1 MSITNSWIELPA
13 SDVGEAVVLAM
24 GAAGIEYIFFTSASE
39 LCFYQEA
46 IAKAATTGAKV
57 PKLLTIPHEH
67 VGLNAALG
75 YAAVT
80 GRPAV
85 TAVHVDAGTLHQGAA
100 IHTAYRSG
108 LPVLMTA
115 GAPPRAY
122 PGSMRGA
129 RSNGAHIWMQ
139 QVYDQHAIVR
149 QYVKWDHRLEFQDNP
164 GLVVGRALQLACS
177 PPCGPVY
184 LSLPQEMSYR
194 QIESFR
200 FPTLDQLGIARPP
213 APEPKG
219 IREIAARLISAENPF
234 VIVSR
239 SGRDPASFAPLVTLC
254 ELLGLPV
261 VNALSRAFNSFP
273 LSHPLY
279 QGACDLSSA
288 DMVLV
293 IDSDVPWMPG
303 AGEPGPDAYVAEIGL
318 DPIKQKVPTYEF
330 SANMRLISDPT
341 LAISA
346 LLDDVQG
353 LLGDADRSRY
363 AQRAA
368 RWGRTSA
375 EKYLSRKK
383 EAESRSGKNPIDP
396 LWLSY
401 QINEFIEEDDIVID
415 DTLAPARFHEFVRL
429 NRPLAYMLNP
439 GTSGG
444 WGPGAALGAKCGA
457 PDRDVITVT
466 GDGFYM
472 FGTPSAALWTAAHYK
487 LPYLTIVY
495 QNRSYSTGTSRLS
508 QTYPDAFAKR
518 QDFDY
523 EGGYFDP
530 PIDFAKEAEAAGAY
544 GENVRDPNDI
554 LPALRRGRER
564 IRNGIPAV
572 ISVWLPRA
580 LKAD

>member
-1 MSITNSWIELPA
+1 MSATDSWVELPA
-13 SDVGEAVVLAM
+13 GDVGEAVVLAM

-46 IAKAATTGAKV
+46 VAKAATTGLKV

-149 QYVKWDHRLEFQDNP
+149 QYVKWDHRLEYQDNP
-164 GLVVGRALQLACS
+164 GLVVGRALQVASS

-184 LSLPQEMSYR
+184 LSLPQEISYR
-194 QIESFR
+194 QIGGFK
-200 FPTLDQLGIARPP
+200 FPPLNQLGVARAPAPDPEGIYEIAR
-213 APEPKG
+213 
-219 IREIAARLISAENPF
+219 RLVQAKNPY
-234 VIVSR
+234 VVVSR
-239 SGRDPASFAPLVTLC
+239 SGWDPGTFEPLVALC

-279 QGACDLSSA
+279 QGSCDLSSA

-293 IDSDVPWMPG
+293 IDSDVPWMPSP
-303 AGEPGPDAYVAEIGL
+303 GEPGSDAFVAEVGI

-330 SANMRLISDPT
+330 AANIRLIADPR
-341 LAISA
+341 LAIVA
-346 LLDDVQG
+346 LLDAVRE
-353 LLGDADRSRY
+353 LVAIADTSRY
-363 AQRAA
+363 VQRAA
-368 RWGRTSA
+368 RWAEASA
-375 EKYLSRKK
+375 GKYRALEKDAQACSSKR
-383 EAESRSGKNPIDP
+383 PIDP

-401 QINEFIEEDDIVID
+401 QINQVIEDDDILID
-415 DTLAPARFHEFVRL
+415 DTLTPGRFHEFVRL
-429 NRPLAYMLNP
+429 NRPRSYILNP

-457 PDRDVITVT
+457 PERNVIMVT

-472 FGTPSAALWTAAHYK
+472 FGTPATALWTAAHYK
-487 LPYLTIVY
+487 LPYMTVVY
-495 QNRSYSTGTSRLS
+495 QNRSYSTGTRRLT
-508 QTYPDAFAKR
+508 QTYPDAFANR

-530 PIDFAKEAEAAGAY
+530 PMDFAKEAEAAGAY
-544 GENVRDPNDI
+544 GENVRDPSEI
-554 LPALRRGRER
+554 IPALRRGREQIGR
-564 IRNGIPAV
+564 GVPAV
-572 ISVWLPRA
+572 ISVWLPRL
-580 LKAD
+580 LKDD

>member
-1 MSITNSWIELPA
+1 MTFSETWLDLPA
-13 SDVGEAVVLAM
+13 SDIGEAVVLAM
-24 GAAGIEYIFFTSASE
+24 GAAGIEFVFFTSASE

-57 PKLLTIPHEH
+57 PKLLTVPHEH

-100 IHTAYRSG
+100 IHTAYRSC

-149 QYVKWDHRLEFQDNP
+149 QYVKWDHRLEYQDNP
-164 GLVVGRALQLACS
+164 GLVVGRALQIACS

-184 LSLPQEMSYR
+184 LSLPQEISYR
-194 QIESFR
+194 QVDR
-200 FPTLDQLGIARPP
+200 FTFPSLGQLGVARAP
-213 APEPKG
+213 APEPEG
-219 IREIAARLISAENPF
+219 IREIAARLVRAQNPF
-234 VIVSR
+234 VVVSR
-239 SGRDPASFAPLVTLC
+239 SGRDAATFEPLVALC

-273 LSHPLY
+273 LSHALY
-279 QGACDLSSA
+279 QGSCDLSSA

-303 AGEPGPDAYVAEIGL
+303 PGEPGPHAYVAEIGI
-318 DPIKQKVPTYEF
+318 DPIKQKLPSYEF
-330 SANMRLISDPT
+330 AADVRLIADPR
-341 LAISA
+341 LALVA
-346 LLDDVQG
+346 LFEAVSG
-353 LLGDADRSRY
+353 LIGGADQSRY
-363 AQRAA
+363 VQRKAHWAKLSTARRRALAEEAQVH
-368 RWGRTSA
+368 S
-375 EKYLSRKK
+375 S
-383 EAESRSGKNPIDP
+383 KNPINP
-396 LWLSY
+396 LWLSW
-401 QINEFIEEDDIVID
+401 QINQIVEEDDILID
-415 DTLAPARFHEFVRL
+415 DTLAPVRFHEFVRL
-429 NRPLAYMLNP
+429 NRPGAYLLNP

-444 WGPGAALGAKCGA
+444 WGPGAAFGAKCGA
-457 PDRDVITVT
+457 PERDVIMVT

-472 FGTPSAALWTAAHYK
+472 FGTPAAALWAATHYK
-487 LPYLTIVY
+487 LPYMTVVF
-495 QNRSYSTGTSRLS
+495 QNRSYSTGTKRLT
-508 QTYPDAFAKR
+508 QTYPDAFAAG
-518 QDFDY
+518 QGFDY

-544 GENVRDPNDI
+544 GENVRDAGEI
-554 LPALRRGRER
+554 MPALRRGREQ
-564 IRNGIPAV
+564 IRRGVPAV
-572 ISVWLPRA
+572 ISVRLPRIF
-580 LKAD
+580 KDD

>member
-1 MSITNSWIELPA
+1 MSATDSWIELPA

-46 IAKAATTGAKV
+46 VAKGAAMALKV
-57 PKLLTIPHEH
+57 PKLLTIPLEH
-67 VGLNAALG
+67 IGLNAALG

-100 IHTAYRSG
+100 IHTAYRSE

-149 QYVKWDHRLEFQDNP
+149 QYVKWDHRLEYQDNP
-164 GLVVGRALQLACS
+164 GMVVGRAFQVACS

-184 LSLPQEMSYR
+184 LSLPQEISYR
-194 QIESFR
+194 QIDSFK
-200 FPTLDQLGIARPP
+200 FPPLDQLGVARAP
-213 APEPKG
+213 APDPDG
-219 IREIAARLISAENPF
+219 IREIARQLVQAENPF
-234 VIVSR
+234 VVVSR
-239 SGRDPASFAPLVTLC
+239 SGRDPATFEPLVTLC
-254 ELLGLPV
+254 EILGLPV
-261 VNALSRAFNSFP
+261 VSALSRAFNSFP

-279 QGACDLSSA
+279 QGSCDLSSA

-293 IDSDVPWMPG
+293 IESDVPWMPG
-303 AGEPGPDAYVAEIGL
+303 SGEPRPHAYVADVGI

-330 SANMRLISDPT
+330 TANIRLISDSR
-341 LAISA
+341 LAIAA
-346 LLDDVQG
+346 LLDVVRE
-353 LLGDADRSRY
+353 LIANADTSGY

-368 RWGRTSA
+368 RWGEASA
-375 EKYLSRKK
+375 AKNHALEKD
-383 EAESRSGKNPIDP
+383 AQARSSKSPIDP

-401 QINEFIEEDDIVID
+401 QINQVIRDDDILID
-415 DTLAPARFHEFVRL
+415 DTLAPNRFHEFVRL
-429 NRPLAYMLNP
+429 NRPRSYILNP

-457 PDRDVITVT
+457 PDRDVIMVT

-472 FGTPSAALWTAAHYK
+472 FGTPATALWAATHYK
-487 LPYLTIVY
+487 LPYMTVVY
-495 QNRSYSTGTSRLS
+495 QNRSYSTGTRRLT
-508 QTYPDAFAKR
+508 QMYPDAFANR
-518 QDFDY
+518 QHFDY

-544 GENVRDPNDI
+544 GENVRDPSEI
-554 LPALRRGRER
+554 ASALRRGREQISR
-564 IRNGIPAV
+564 GVPAV
-572 ISVWLPRA
+572 ISVWLPRL
-580 LKAD
+580 LKDD